1 MVYNGKPY
9 WNGWFGGK
17 PTIFGNIHIFP
28 FSNLQ
33 GFPPVLLNEASSAE
47 ANSSSWQ
54 QQAQWWSLFGQ
65 NHDATRGIFFTCVD
79 GGWGL
84 GWVEASCFVSVFF
97 VETSKLFFL
106 FFSLKV
112 FVLFFR
118 GHQLIASFHRI
129 SRSQNHL
136 CAATQ
141 VKQIHSRSPQ
151 GS

>member
-65 NHDATRGIFFTCVD
+65 NHDATRGIFFYMC
-79 GGWGL
+79 GWWMRVGVSWSEL
-84 GWVEASCFVSVFF
+84 FCFCFF
-97 VETSKLFFL
+97 VETSKLCLL